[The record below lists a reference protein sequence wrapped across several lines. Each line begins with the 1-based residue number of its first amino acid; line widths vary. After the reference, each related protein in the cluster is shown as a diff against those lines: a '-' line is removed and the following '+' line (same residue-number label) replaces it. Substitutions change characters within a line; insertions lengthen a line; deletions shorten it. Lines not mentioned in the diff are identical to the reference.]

1 MSGVELVVVDDIV
14 FVGEQVMVHVEGLW
28 IHGTDMGAE
37 LGMLVCLNRKS
48 GGDNR
53 YKPLYSEYT

>member
-1 MSGVELVVVDDIV
+1 MSGAELVVVDDIV
-14 FVGEQVMVHVEGLW
+14 FVGEEVMVQIEGSW
-28 IHGTDMGAE
+28 IHRTEG
-37 LGMLVCLNRKS
+37 GMLVQCLNRES